1 MISILEK
8 INLCHLTS
16 QITGATDM
24 KLDGSVLEEKSFFK
38 MLKLSFTL
46 SPQPLAH
53 HRKVVSLSVRCSFEL
68 IKLVPRRHTLERP
81 TYSNKFS
88 PFIDVIRFSILIN
101 SFLAFF
107 LNGFKSRVNRHLLS
121 FLNSFLNLCFSFSEL
136 ISIKTK

>member
-8 INLCHLTS
+8 INLCNLTS

-24 KLDGSVLEEKSFFK
+24 KLDGSVLEEKSSFK

-46 SPQPLAH
+46 SPQSLAH
-53 HRKVVSLSVRCSFEL
+53 HRKVVSLSVRCSFKL
-68 IKLVPRRHTLERP
+68 TKLVPRRHALERP

-88 PFIDVIRFSILIN
+88 PFIDVIRLPILTN

-121 FLNSFLNLCFSFSEL
+121 LCSF
-136 ISIKTK
+136 